1 MVKIQ
6 DITDISAAGAV
17 ADHITKVQGAAAA
30 GAQVEAQW
38 HTEEEP
44 RVDIERRRPQVLPAE
59 SGPEGMPLSLSLVLS
74 LSDPNYRILDK
85 NRKIARGLGP

>member
-1 MVKIQ
+1 MVQIQ
-6 DITDISAAGAV
+6 DGADTSAAGAV
-17 ADHITKVQGAAAA
+17 VDPITDVQGAAAA
-30 GAQVEAQW
+30 GTQVDAQR

-44 RVDIERRRPQVLPAE
+44 RVDVERRGPQVHPTE